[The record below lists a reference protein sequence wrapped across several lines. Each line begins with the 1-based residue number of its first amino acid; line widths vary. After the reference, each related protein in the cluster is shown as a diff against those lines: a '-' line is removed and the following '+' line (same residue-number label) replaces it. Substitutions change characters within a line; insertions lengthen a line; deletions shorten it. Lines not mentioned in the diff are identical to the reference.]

1 MAYLHENKEEFANA
15 VNLASEYFRV
25 LPIIVEK
32 DYYVTMILREL
43 SKRLG
48 FVVFKGGTSLSKCH
62 KAIKRFSED
71 IDITIDSKLSQG
83 QMKKLKEVIKE
94 ISSIL
99 GLSIPNI
106 DETRSRRSYNQ
117 YILEY
122 QSVLC
127 NSDDAVRPV
136 VLMETSF
143 AEVSFPTVVMP
154 VHSYIGDMMIEEAP
168 KELKNFCLEPF
179 EMKVQG
185 LDRTLVDKVFAICD
199 YYMQDRV
206 KKHSRHIYDIYKLID
221 LVPQTKEFKTLV
233 KEVRSVRA
241 MTNICP
247 SAQSEVNVPDMLNFL
262 IRNEIYKD
270 DYENVTS
277 RILEE
282 KVSYEVAI
290 EAVRKIAMSGM
301 FERQSSE
308 EENNTRYLEKKLA
321 DYKAGKLKVEE
332 HELIEE

>member
-1 MAYLHENKEEFANA
+1 MAYLHKDKEEFINA
-15 VNLASEYFRV
+15 VNLASEYFHI

-43 SKRLG
+43 SERQG

-83 QMKKLKEVIKE
+83 QMKKLKEVIKDIAAE
-94 ISSIL
+94 L
-99 GLSIPNI
+99 GLTIPNI
-106 DETRSRRSYNQ
+106 KETRSRRSYNR

-122 QSVLC
+122 QSAL
-127 NSDDAVRPV
+127 SEPDDAVQSA

-143 AEVSFPTVVMP
+143 AEVSFPTVILQ
-154 VHSYIGDMMIEEAP
+154 VHSYIGDMMTKEAP
-168 KELKNFCLEPF
+168 DELENFHLEPF

-206 KKHSRHIYDIYKLID
+206 KKHSRHIYDIYKLLQIVPLTEEFRG
-221 LVPQTKEFKTLV
+221 LVQ
-233 KEVRSVRA
+233 EVRSVRA

-247 SAQSEVNVPDMLNFL
+247 SAQPEVNVPEMLNFL
-262 IRNEIYKD
+262 IENEIYKD
-270 DYENVTS
+270 DYEKITA

-282 KVSYEVAI
+282 DVNYEAAI
-290 EAVRKIAMSGM
+290 EAVKKIAASGM
-301 FERQSSE
+301 FE
-308 EENNTRYLEKKLA
+308 
-321 DYKAGKLKVEE
+321 
-332 HELIEE
+332 

>member
-1 MAYLHENKEEFANA
+1 MAYLHKDKEEFINA
-15 VNLASEYFRV
+15 VNLASEYFHI

-43 SKRLG
+43 SERQG

-71 IDITIDSKLSQG
+71 IDITIDSRLSQG
-83 QMKKLKEVIKE
+83 QMKKLKEVIKDIAAE
-94 ISSIL
+94 L
-99 GLSIPNI
+99 GLAIPNI
-106 DETRSRRSYNQ
+106 EETRSRRSYNR

-122 QSVLC
+122 QSAL
-127 NSDDAVRPV
+127 SEPDDAVQSA

-143 AEVSFPTVVMP
+143 AEVSFPTVILQ
-154 VHSYIGDMMIEEAP
+154 VHSYIGDMMTKEAP
-168 KELKNFCLEPF
+168 DELENFHLEPF

-206 KKHSRHIYDIYKLID
+206 KKHSRHIYDIYKLLQI
-221 LVPQTKEFKTLV
+221 VPLTEEFRALIQ
-233 KEVRSVRA
+233 EVRSVRA

-247 SAQSEVNVPDMLNFL
+247 SAQPEVNVPEMLNFL
-262 IRNEIYKD
+262 IENEIYKD
-270 DYENVTS
+270 DYEKITA

-282 KVSYEVAI
+282 DVNYETAI
-290 EAVRKIAMSGM
+290 EAVKKIAASGM
-301 FERQSSE
+301 FE
-308 EENNTRYLEKKLA
+308 
-321 DYKAGKLKVEE
+321 
-332 HELIEE
+332 

>member
-1 MAYLHENKEEFANA
+1 MEYLHKHKEEFINA
-15 VNLASEYFRV
+15 VNLASEYFHI
-25 LPIIVEK
+25 LPVIVEK

-43 SKRLG
+43 TERQG

-71 IDITIDSKLSQG
+71 IDITIDSRLSQG
-83 QMKKLKEVIKE
+83 QMKKLKEVIKDIATE
-94 ISSIL
+94 L
-99 GLSIPNI
+99 DLAIPNI
-106 DETRSRRSYNQ
+106 GETRSRRSYNR

-122 QSVLC
+122 QSVL
-127 NSDDAVRPV
+127 SAPDDAVQNA

-143 AEVSFPTVVMP
+143 AEVSFPTVILP

-168 KELKNFCLEPF
+168 EEIKNFRLDPF

-206 KKHSRHIYDIYKLID
+206 KKHSRHIYDIYKLLPVI
-221 LVPQTKEFKTLV
+221 PQNEEFKNLI
-233 KEVRSVRA
+233 KDVRSVRA

-247 SAQSEVNVPDMLNFL
+247 SAQPEVNVPELLNFL
-262 IRNEIYKD
+262 IENEVYRD
-270 DYENVTS
+270 DYEKVTA

-282 KVSYEVAI
+282 DVNYETAIKAVKELTVSGLF
-290 EAVRKIAMSGM
+290 K
-301 FERQSSE
+301 
-308 EENNTRYLEKKLA
+308 
-321 DYKAGKLKVEE
+321 
-332 HELIEE
+332 